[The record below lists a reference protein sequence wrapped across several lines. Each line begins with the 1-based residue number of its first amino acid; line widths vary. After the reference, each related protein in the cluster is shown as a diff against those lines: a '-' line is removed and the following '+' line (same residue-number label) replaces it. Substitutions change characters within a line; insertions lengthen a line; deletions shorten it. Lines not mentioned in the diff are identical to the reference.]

1 MNTQKEVKVQPDRPL
16 TNVNHEVVEAH
27 GAVPDHVEASDFD
40 GHLNGEFPGQGENDQ
55 RVVKAGSK
63 VSGGRHVTSK
73 NGLDV
78 AKERSAHVEAN
89 RKASAK
95 LFDSTRKS
103 VVPEQRKHRK

>member
-1 MNTQKEVKVQPDRPL
+1 MNTQKEVKVRPDRPL

-40 GHLNGEFPGQGENDQ
+40 GHLNGEFEGKGENDE

-78 AKERSAHVEAN
+78 AKQRSAFLE
-89 RKASAK
+89 KARNEHQKAWNSTK
-95 LFDSTRKS
+95 LT
-103 VVPEQRKHRK
+103 VVPERKHRK